1 MNCIHKFNILYFL
14 CKHFGGLTKQKY
26 LQVINYHGASL
37 VAQMTKN
44 LLEVWETQVQSLGL
58 EDPLEKDMA
67 THSNILAWKIPQ
79 MEEPGRLQSMRL
91 QRVRHD

>member
-58 EDPLEKDMA
+58 EDPMEKMGIALHGMLINEDKV
-67 THSNILAWKIPQ
+67 SK
-79 MEEPGRLQSMRL
+79 E
-91 QRVRHD
+91 QR